1 MIKVSAV
8 QHLNTWSPIVD
19 AVWRSFEGMAFLD
32 KRTTGVGF
40 KSLKTLTTS
49 SPLTLLPVCGLRC
62 GLSALSCSKDHTCL
76 LPHFPPVMVM
86 DSYSFGTV
94 SPNKPFLYKLPWY
107 GVLSQQ

>member
-49 SPLTLLPVCGLRC
+49 SPLYSASCLWFEMWALSPQLLQGPHLPVATLPPCDGDGLLFLWNC
-62 GLSALSCSKDHTCL
+62 KPKQT
-76 LPHFPPVMVM
+76 LP
-86 DSYSFGTV
+86 
-94 SPNKPFLYKLPWY
+94 L
-107 GVLSQQ
+107 